1 MRKPI
6 FFVSLLFSTLLIV
19 AGCSSPVTT
28 PPNVVILIADDMGWA
43 DVGYHGSL
51 IRTPEIDA
59 IAADGVTLNRF
70 YAHPVCSPTRGALM
84 TGRSPLNTGVLDP
97 FEPYYKNGISADE
110 RFMPQYFK
118 DAGYQTFAVG
128 KWHLGPN
135 HVSQHPQQRG
145 FDHFYGHLNGFLNYT
160 MHTIWRAVDW
170 QRNGETVMEEGYTT
184 HLEAEEAVRLIENR
198 DPNKPMFLYVAFNAP
213 HTPLQA
219 PAATIAEYAEI
230 KDPNRR
236 IYAAMVTELDRAIGR
251 ITAALEAEQIE
262 DNTLVLFMS
271 DNGGA
276 PGLGAS
282 NGALR
287 GGKGSPWEGGIRL
300 PAALRWPDKLAAGTT
315 YDRRVTVEDL
325 LPTFTAAT
333 GVRLSAANPLDGQN
347 LWPAIAEGGEMV
359 ERDAVLGAYSRGK
372 LQLAYFSDKWKLV
385 QVSAPREDSRYYLF
399 DIRNDPNE
407 QSDLAAQNPDVFER
421 LLAELNA
428 LPKVDPLT
436 LGETTPDMNGP
447 GAPRAVE
454 PDNRPAINSPYTET
468 ARRD

>member
-1 MRKPI
+1 MRRPVVFLFLI
-6 FFVSLLFSTLLIV
+6 FCLSLSFV
-19 AGCSSPVTT
+19 GCST
-28 PPNVVILIADDMGWA
+28 PATSSPNVVIMIADDMGWA

-59 IAADGVTLNRF
+59 IAAEGAELNHF

-84 TGRSPLNTGVLDP
+84 TGRSPLKTGVLSP
-97 FEPYYKNGISADE
+97 FEPYYQKGVATDE
-110 RFMPQYFK
+110 KFMPQYFK

-135 HVSQHPQQRG
+135 LVNQHPQRRG
-145 FDHFYGHLNGFLNYT
+145 FDHFYGHLNGYLNYT
-160 MHTIWRAVDW
+160 MHTLWRAVDW

-184 HLEAEEAVRLIENR
+184 HLEADEAVRLIENR

-219 PAATIAEYAEI
+219 PAETIAEYADIE
-230 KDPNRR
+230 DPNRR
-236 IYAAMVTELDRAIGR
+236 TFAAMVTELDRAIGR
-251 ITAALEAEQIE
+251 IIAALETEGIE

-276 PGLGAS
+276 PDRGAS

-300 PAALRWPDKLAAGTT
+300 PAALRWPGKLDAGTT
-315 YDRRVTVEDL
+315 FDGRVTIEDL
-325 LPTFTAAT
+325 LPTFAAAT
-333 GVRLSAANPLDGQN
+333 GVPLNAPKPLDGQN

-359 ERDAVLGAYSRGK
+359 ERDAVLGNYGRGK
-372 LQLAYFSDKWKLV
+372 LQLAYFSGQWKLV
-385 QVSAPREDSRYYLF
+385 QANETGQDSEYYLF

-407 QSDLAAQNPDVFER
+407 QSDLATVNPDVLDR
-421 LLAELNA
+421 MTAELNA
-428 LPKVDPLT
+428 LPRVDPVA
-436 LGETTPDMNGP
+436 LGESTPDMNKP
-447 GAPRAVE
+447 GSPRATE
-454 PDNRPAINSPYTET
+454 PDNRPTINPPYTET
-468 ARRD
+468 VRRN